1 MNRLTEHSEFCINSA
16 VPSENLGDL
25 CLKMEFCDEFDFC
38 EGCPVKRIMDRLCE
52 YEDTEL
58 EPKEIVEM
66 KKAANIKRCQRKGI
80 VGVPKNGNRTII
92 QRVSRRGLIINGEY
106 FYDEELSH
114 CYYGQKVKIVIKDNV
129 ATVFDLGYKAGQ
141 PIAEFDL
148 QTNQGSLIEYGGTA
162 DSIRKGIEIIKSEQA
177 YISRINSVND
187 AIKYLAE
194 NNAFSLKNGEL
205 FLDNERIPGFKNG
218 EMIVCNS
225 KNKTILRILEA
236 INGNGKKY

>member
-1 MNRLTEHSEFCINSA
+1 MERLTKRTRRPDIN
-16 VPSENLGDL
+16 VVYTLGTYGDTVAAAMDIEDIDMV
-25 CLKMEFCDEFDFC
+25 LK
-38 EGCPVKRIMDRLCE
+38 RLCE
-52 YEDTEL
+52 YEDTGL
-58 EPKEIVEM
+58 KPKEIIEI
-66 KKAANIKRCQRKGI
+66 KESANIKRCQRKGI
-80 VGVPKNGNRTII
+80 VGVPNNRTII

-114 CYYGQKVKIVIKDNV
+114 CYFGQKVRIVIKDSV

-148 QTNQGSLIEYGGTA
+148 RTNQGTLVEYGGTA
-162 DSIRKGIEIIKSEQA
+162 DSIRKGIEVIKSEQE
-177 YISRINSVND
+177 YSSRINLVND

-194 NNAFSLKNGEL
+194 NNSFSLKNGEL
-205 FLDNERIPGFKNG
+205 SLDNERIPGFKNG

-236 INGNGKKY
+236 INGNAKEY

>member
-1 MNRLTEHSEFCINSA
+1 MERLTKKFIDGSVAYNGSSGLIIPAELI
-16 VPSENLGDL
+16 P
-25 CLKMEFCDEFDFC
+25 CD
-38 EGCPVKRIMDRLCE
+38 VRTVLYRLCE
-52 YEDTEL
+52 YEETGLTPE
-58 EPKEIVEM
+58 EIIEM
-66 KKAANIKRCQRKGI
+66 KETANIKRCQRKGI
-80 VGVPKNGNRTII
+80 VGVPKNSNRTII
-92 QRVSRRGLIINGEY
+92 QRVSRRGLNINGEY

-114 CYYGQKVKIVIKDNV
+114 CYYGQKVRIVIKDNV
-129 ATVFDLGYKAGQ
+129 VTVFDLGFKAGQ

-148 QTNQGSLIEYGGTA
+148 QTNQEPLVEYGGTA
-162 DSIRKGIEIIKSEQA
+162 DSIRKGIEIIKSKQA

-225 KNKTILRILEA
+225 KNKTILKILEA
-236 INGNGKKY
+236 INGNGKEY